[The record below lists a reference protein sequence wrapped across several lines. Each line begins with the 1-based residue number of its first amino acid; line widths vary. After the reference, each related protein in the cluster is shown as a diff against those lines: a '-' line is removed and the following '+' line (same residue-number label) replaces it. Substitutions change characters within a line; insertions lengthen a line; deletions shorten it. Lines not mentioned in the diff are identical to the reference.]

1 MTTAPPPKIMPS
13 LARFAECD
21 GRSLLL
27 EWRIHAHIFTSF
39 EIDYDAVASLVPEAL
54 EVVELRPGIA
64 IFSVGVLSYER
75 GHFYEDSPE
84 FDELVS
90 AIHVA
95 PDLSTKMP
103 MPNMTFFAT
112 QVYCN
117 SPDFVE
123 QEGRTIYTP
132 SRHVPSLRV
141 DYSDNGW
148 STDVSDADGP
158 IFSVRNTHP
167 EPKFTDAE
175 MWGQHFTN
183 TKGLQQGI
191 WQWDGRKFEHMLP
204 NDEWKLHQHVAF
216 GGVDV
221 SAVKSVYRQMILE
234 PGTRCNERFY
244 GMRKLQ
250 P

>member
-1 MTTAPPPKIMPS
+1 MTTTAPS
-13 LARFAECD
+13 NDRYAECD

-27 EWRIHAHIFTSF
+27 KWNIHGHIFTSF
-39 EIDYDAVASLVPEAL
+39 EIDYDAVAPLVPEAL

-64 IFSVGVLSYER
+64 ILSVGVLSYEP
-75 GHFYEDSPE
+75 GHFYEDSPA

-123 QEGRTIYTP
+123 QEGRTIFTP

-141 DYSDNGW
+141 DYSDRGW
-148 STDVSDADGP
+148 SADVSDADGP

-167 EPKFTDAE
+167 NPEFTQGE
-175 MWGQHFTN
+175 LWGQHFTN

-191 WQWDGRKFEHMLP
+191 WQWDGRKFEHMRA
-204 NDEWKLHQHVAF
+204 NDDWKLHQHEAF

-221 SAVKSVYRQMILE
+221 SAVKSIYRQMLLE
-234 PGTRCNERFY
+234 PGTRCTERFY
-244 GMRKLQ
+244 GMRKLE

>member
-1 MTTAPPPKIMPS
+1 MTAPITNQS
-13 LARFAECD
+13 EGDRFATCD
-21 GRSLLL
+21 GRELLL
-27 EWRIHAHIFTSF
+27 LWRIHSHIFTSF
-39 EIDYDAVASLVPEAL
+39 EIDYDAVAPLVPERL
-54 EVVELRPGIA
+54 DVVEIRPGVA
-64 IFSVGVLSYER
+64 IFSVGVLSYETS
-75 GHFYEDSPE
+75 HFYDGSPE

-95 PDLSTKMP
+95 PDLSTRMP
-103 MPNMTFFAT
+103 MPTMSFCAT

-132 SRHVPSLRV
+132 SRCVPSLKV
-141 DYSDNGW
+141 AYSDQGW
-148 STDVSDADGP
+148 SADVSDDEGA
-158 IFSVRNTHP
+158 IFSVKNVHP
-167 EPKFTDAE
+167 DPVFRDSE

-191 WQWDGRKFEHMLP
+191 WEWDGRKFEHMRA
-204 NDEWKLHQHVAF
+204 NDAWELHPHAAF

-221 SAVKSVYRQMILE
+221 SAVKRVYRQMILE
-234 PGTRCNERFY
+234 PGTRCYERFY
-244 GMRKLQ
+244 GMRKLD